1 MGGKGSG
8 RKPSPCGT
16 PAKYRYHRARGQ
28 DCPVCRDAWND
39 YIRANYRRKH
49 GPSRKSGKSKTDA
62 LEARLVVLEAK
73 LARGGCADCGRPIT
87 LENYMA
93 FDLDHVNPADKS
105 FTISTKYK
113 HVGHDRLRAE
123 IAKCELLCAYCH
135 RLRTHRDRHHLLQIA
150 KERRGLAAQHPTL
163 FEEPTP

>member
-28 DCPVCRDAWND
+28 DCPVCRAAWND
-39 YIRANYRRKH
+39 YIRARYKPKRPGLTGRAR
-49 GPSRKSGKSKTDA
+49 SRNEA
-62 LEARLVVLEAK
+62 LEARLVVIEAK

-93 FDLDHVNPADKS
+93 FDLDHVDPADKS

-163 FEEPTP
+163 FEEPTR